1 MGHPKHEFETM
12 MNDLT
17 HCTADPDETDQV
29 EIDRAYLA
37 SLSHPP
43 VLDLGQ
49 ALAESLAAVKTIETH
64 CFEFAHDF
72 LKTKAGNFE
81 RTELYFDVDG
91 LVAKYHC
98 SRDLRTYTVK
108 ITASK

>member
-1 MGHPKHEFETM
+1 MGHPKHAFETM
-12 MNDLT
+12 MMT
-17 HCTADPDETDQV
+17 
-29 EIDRAYLA
+29 
-37 SLSHPP
+37 LSHGPKVDQPLP
-43 VLDLGQ
+43 VFDLGQ

-72 LKTKAGNFE
+72 LKAKAGNFE